1 MILRKAIKNATA
13 TKILDV
19 GCADGGFSDMLLSML
34 KASSLIGID
43 LSVKEIHF
51 GKNKGASS
59 FLNYIQ
65 ADVTALPISS
75 DMFDLIFAKDLLHHL
90 SKPTR
95 ALCEFKRVLKRNAS
109 LIIVEADRANP
120 FMSLYIRLGH
130 NHFTIAQLS
139 KLIRKAGLKDYKV
152 EKISAYPHHFLFISK
167 NPFDLVW
174 DSFALIFL
182 SVCSIFPS
190 ITTNLAKLVSSLTPY
205 SYNIIIWRNEE

>member
-1 MILRKAIKNATA
+1 
-13 TKILDV
+13 
-19 GCADGGFSDMLLSML
+19 MLLSKL
-34 KASSLIGID
+34 KASSLVGID

-51 GKNKGASS
+51 GKNKGVSS
-59 FLNYIQ
+59 ILNYIQ

-75 DMFDLIFAKDLLHHL
+75 DMFDLVFAKDLLHHL
-90 SKPTR
+90 NKPTR
-95 ALCEFKRVLKRNAS
+95 ALCEFRRVLKRNAS

-130 NHFTIAQLS
+130 NHFTVAQLS
-139 KLIRKAGLKDYKV
+139 SLIRKAGLKDYKV

-167 NPFDLVW
+167 NPFDLIW

-182 SVCSIFPS
+182 SVCCIFPS
-190 ITTNLAKLVSSLTPY
+190 ITTYIAKLVSSLTPY

>member
-1 MILRKAIKNATA
+1 MILRKAIRNSTA

-19 GCADGGFSDMLLSML
+19 GCADGGFSDMLLSKL

-51 GKNKGASS
+51 GKNKGVSS
-59 FLNYIQ
+59 ILNYIQ

-90 SKPTR
+90 NKPTR
-95 ALCEFKRVLKRNAS
+95 ALCEFRRVLKRNAS
-109 LIIVEADRANP
+109 LIIIEADRANP

-130 NHFTIAQLS
+130 NHFTVAQLS
-139 KLIRKAGLKDYKV
+139 SLIRKAGLKDYKV

-167 NPFDLVW
+167 NPFDLIW

-182 SVCSIFPS
+182 SVCCIFPS
-190 ITTNLAKLVSSLTPY
+190 ITTYIAKLVSSLTPY

>member
-1 MILRKAIKNATA
+1 
-13 TKILDV
+13 
-19 GCADGGFSDMLLSML
+19 MLLSKL

-51 GKNKGASS
+51 GKSKGVSS
-59 FLNYIQ
+59 ILNYIQ

-75 DMFDLIFAKDLLHHL
+75 NMFDLIFAKDLLHHL
-90 SKPTR
+90 NKPTR
-95 ALCEFKRVLKRNAS
+95 ALREFKRVLKKNAS

-139 KLIRKAGLKDYKV
+139 SLTRKAGLKNYKV

-167 NPFDLVW
+167 NPFDLIW
-174 DSFALIFL
+174 DSFALIFM
-182 SVCSIFPS
+182 SICCIFPS
-190 ITTNLAKLVSSLTPY
+190 ITTYIAKLVSSLTPY